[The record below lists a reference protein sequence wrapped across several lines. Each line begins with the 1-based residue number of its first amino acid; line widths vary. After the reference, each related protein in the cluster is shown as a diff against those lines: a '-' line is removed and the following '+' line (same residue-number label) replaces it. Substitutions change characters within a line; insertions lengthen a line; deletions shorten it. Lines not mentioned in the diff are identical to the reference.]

1 VKEEK
6 LIVRNRENHKCF
18 FCDSKTNLTF
28 AHIFYW
34 KKDGGKETK
43 ENGVCLCRECHN
55 KMDFQIGCT
64 REEQILM
71 LRRCY
76 AYLVF
81 YYCYNENQEEIMHGI
96 PRKKL
101 VK

>member
-1 VKEEK
+1 MKEEK
-6 LIVRNRENHKCF
+6 QIVRERENNKCF
-18 FCDSKTNLTF
+18 FCEGTYNLTA

-34 KKDGGKETK
+34 KKDNGKATK
-43 ENGVCLCRECHN
+43 ENLICLCRECHN
-55 KMDFQIGCT
+55 KMDFGIGCT

-81 YYCYNENQEEIMHGI
+81 MYCYNENQEEVMHEI